1 MARVRAVLGLIA
13 SLIVI
18 LSSATHSFLG
28 WSWLRGQLAAA
39 RVPPDLTFGLKV
51 GWQFGGVAMLAFGLI
66 LLALFVKR
74 LRGES
79 VSSLAAVVVAVA
91 YLGFGVWAFFAS
103 GFDPFFFIFIVPG
116 ILLLAA
122 SPS

>member
-13 SLIVI
+13 SLIMI
-18 LSSATHSFLG
+18 FSSAMHSLLG

-91 YLGFGVWAFFAS
+91 YLGFGVWALFAS
-103 GFDPFFFIFIVPG
+103 DFDPFFSIFIVPG
-116 ILLLAA
+116 VLLLVA
-122 SPS
+122 SPP

>member
-13 SLIVI
+13 SLIMI
-18 LSSATHSFLG
+18 LSSAAHSFLG
-28 WSWLRGQLAAA
+28 WNWLRGQLAAA
-39 RVPPDLTFGLKV
+39 QVPPDLTFGLKV
-51 GWQFGGVAMLAFGLI
+51 GWQFGGVAMLAFGFI

-79 VSSLAAVVVAVA
+79 VSSLAAVVVAAA
-91 YLGFGVWAFFAS
+91 YLGFGAWALVAS
-103 GFDPFFFIFIVPG
+103 GFDPFFSIFIVPA
-116 ILLLAA
+116 ILLLIA